1 MQLQL
6 MELLRGV
13 HALKPAAVQI
23 HDTHSKDPIQ
33 KPAGQVDCSLLA
45 SDLPRWT
52 SMVIPVEFK
61 LDDSELSTLLGEIL
75 NCIRHTFQQQPA
87 RQRAFAVIITMQSIG
102 VFQFTRLCG
111 SAFNLQRS
119 GAQVLR
125 FDGACIGFQWLVRII
140 HGALA
145 DLGYAN
151 PQLPLPL
158 RLGCHTV
165 SKICFLAQGLK

>member
-1 MQLQL
+1 MKSNISGSRLIDLIQGDEHGLQETKHMQLQL

-119 GAQVLR
+119 GAQV
-125 FDGACIGFQWLVRII
+125 
-140 HGALA
+140 
-145 DLGYAN
+145 
-151 PQLPLPL
+151 QLLTPV
-158 RLGCHTV
+158 HV
-165 SKICFLAQGLK
+165 